1 MAAAK
6 DVTKNAEKIEVENV
20 NVPGSTTRVD
30 ATMYRAA
37 REALLRALPDA
48 PPGLTQAEM
57 IDATKRHLP
66 EDLFPGGAKAG
77 WWVKCVQLDLEAKGL
92 VVRDRAAKPLRWR
105 RGGAAS

>member
-1 MAAAK
+1 MA
-6 DVTKNAEKIEVENV
+6 TERIEVENV
-20 NVPGSTTRVD
+20 NVPDRTTRVD

-37 REALLRALPDA
+37 REALLRALPDV

-105 RGGAAS
+105 RGAAAG